1 MRTSLLLLA
10 ASLVLLAGCRPPSD
24 SYVYELGSEEH
35 QRLLQV
41 ADYEKHRGHYE
52 KQMADYDKQTKRVDA
67 QLDKSDEQDLRF
79 DKILEQWEEQ
89 TRRYDAILDAMEK
102 QHGLSK

>member
-41 ADYEKHRGHYE
+41 ADYEK
-52 KQMADYDKQTKRVDA
+52 QMADYDKQTKRIDA

-79 DKILEQWEEQ
+79 DKMLEKWEEQ